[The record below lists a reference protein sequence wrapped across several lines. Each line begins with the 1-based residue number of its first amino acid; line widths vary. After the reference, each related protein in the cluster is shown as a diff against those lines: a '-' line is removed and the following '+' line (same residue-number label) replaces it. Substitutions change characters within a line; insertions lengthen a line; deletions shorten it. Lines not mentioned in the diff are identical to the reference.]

1 MNKIKKIFMSI
12 SIFFTSIISKVY
24 AIGSTQILYGVI
36 DPGMSTLYGVFEPTL
51 GEKISRVGKIAL
63 PIILFIIGLFVIV
76 SKKITKKIK
85 LIVISSLVL
94 VGIIGMFVM
103 NYLANNF

>member
-1 MNKIKKIFMSI
+1 MNKIKKFFMGI
-12 SIFFTSIISKVY
+12 SIFFTSIVSKVY

-36 DPGMSTLYGVFEPTL
+36 DPGMSTLYGVFEPTI

-63 PIILFIIGLFVIV
+63 PIILFIIGLFVIL

-85 LIVISSLVL
+85 FIVISSLVL
-94 VGIIGMFVM
+94 AGIIGMFVM